1 MGLLE
6 KIKIVKKGSEVCEE
20 ITTYKEWYKSKTI
33 WFNVV
38 MLGALILQEFKGIQ
52 VSDQDVQN
60 IVLGI
65 VAIVNIVLRLTT
77 SKPIAR

>member
-6 KIKIVKKGSEVCEE
+6 KIKIVKKGSEVAEE
-20 ITTYKEWYKSKTI
+20 IKTHKEWYKSKTI

-38 MLGALILQEFKGIQ
+38 MLGALMLQEFKGIQ

-65 VAIVNIVLRLTT
+65 MAVVNIVLRLTT